1 MWPRERL
8 TPEPGARLTLSPNW
22 RFHFLCSVQRSEL
35 ARRLDL
41 FIRIVNRVY
50 LPAIFQDASEPVD
63 PNRLG
68 QPHGGS
74 VPRHPRAMDVEG
86 IVAEPP
92 WLLQGAAL
100 WVLPGLV
107 SGRTQSNGMNL
118 PKTPFQG
125 KFGV

>member
-1 MWPRERL
+1 
-8 TPEPGARLTLSPNW
+8 
-22 RFHFLCSVQRSEL
+22 
-35 ARRLDL
+35 
-41 FIRIVNRVY
+41 
-50 LPAIFQDASEPVD
+50 VD

-100 WVLPGLV
+100 WALSGLV
-107 SGRTQSNGMNL
+107 SGRTQSNGMNIKSRFAGTRSQARRPSFGSDYLTEHHFYPSL
-118 PKTPFQG
+118 PFKSCAA
-125 KFGV
+125 